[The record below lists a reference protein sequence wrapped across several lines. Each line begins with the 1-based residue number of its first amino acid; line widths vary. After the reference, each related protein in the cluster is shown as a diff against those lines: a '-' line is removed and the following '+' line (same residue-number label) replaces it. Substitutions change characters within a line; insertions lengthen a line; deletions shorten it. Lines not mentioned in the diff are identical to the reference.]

1 MIQYNKLQK
10 NQTAFRYFTG
20 LTVKEFER
28 LVPTFKSYWDVFVFN
43 NFIKERKRERK
54 YGGGNTPRLKLIEDK
69 LLFILSYFRNYP
81 LHIVASLLFELDMAN
96 VNRWIHRLTPLLQQ
110 TLGYELTLPK
120 RDRKS
125 LEEMLSECPDLKDH
139 IIDGTERRIK
149 RPKDK
154 EKQKKTYSGKK
165 KMNTVKNIILSDSK
179 NRINFLS
186 STVEGKKHDKKI
198 TEEINL
204 HLPRDSTVLGDL
216 GFIGLIIFGAKLAIP
231 YKKKRDIP
239 LTDTQKQQN
248 RIFSSLRVKTE
259 HAIRGVK
266 ISRIVSDTYRN
277 YRENFEDTVMEIA
290 CGLHN
295 FRIKMR
301 FCYT

>member
-1 MIQYNKLQK
+1 MIQYSKLQR

-20 LTVKEFER
+20 LTVEEFER
-28 LVPTFKSYWDVFVFN
+28 LLPPFKSYWDIFVFTH
-43 NFIKERKRERK
+43 FIKEKRRERK

-69 LLFILSYFRNYP
+69 LLFILSYFRHYP

-110 TLGYELTLPK
+110 TLGYELVLPK
-120 RDRKS
+120 RDQKS
-125 LEEMLSECPDLKDH
+125 LQEMLSECPDLKDH

-154 EKQKKTYSGKK
+154 EKQRKTYSGKK
-165 KMNTVKNIILSDSK
+165 KMNTVKNIILSDGK

-198 TEEINL
+198 AEEINF

-216 GFIGLIIFGAKLAIP
+216 GFLGLLLLGAKLAIP
-231 YKKKRDIP
+231 CKKKRGIP

-248 RIFSSLRVKTE
+248 RTFSSLRVKTE
-259 HAIRGVK
+259 HAIRGIK

-277 YRENFEDTVMEIA
+277 YRQNFEDTVMEIA